1 MLIFEKIISEFSGNF
16 IKIEK
21 NDEKFKVTFFQK
33 LRQIFFYKFV
43 RVSRLIYRSCVE
55 LIKNIHVPV
64 FEKIDSEISGI
75 FNKNQEK

>member
-1 MLIFEKIISEFSGNF
+1 MLIFEKTMSEISGNF

-21 NDEKFKVTFFQK
+21 NAEKFKVIFFQK

-43 RVSRLIYRSCVE
+43 CVSLLIYRTCVE

-64 FEKIDSEISGI
+64 FEKIDSEFSGI